1 MNAIPKYLLNWSV
14 CLKKFVF
21 RNINT
26 YISDVVRLRGG
37 NSAREGRVELII
49 NEKWVAVSH
58 YYWNRNG
65 ADVVCKQLGYVNGAE
80 EVVTTNR
87 YHRHRL
93 IIIV

>member
-1 MNAIPKYLLNWSV
+1 M
-14 CLKKFVF
+14 
-21 RNINT
+21 
-26 YISDVVRLRGG
+26 VRLRGG

-87 YHRHRL
+87 YHRHFFITFLVNTFYFVYRYFITYIL
-93 IIIV
+93 LRTL